1 MNKLAIAVATC
12 VAFGAYAENVT
23 TEIDTNNA
31 ETVTHVDTNAVVAV
45 TRMADGTPNTW
56 TLADLQAAL
65 GLLNRKYHREVE
77 RPEGRR
83 AWHGKL
89 VREIV
94 DTNGLEK
101 VEVYED
107 GSRFTFPF
115 VLRDSPA
122 AISNR
127 NAQLK
132 VTMSKGMPKALAAAR
147 ARRMD
152 EKATTNIVNVVTGPG
167 AEVK

>member
-1 MNKLAIAVATC
+1 MNKLAIVAVTACAALGTHA
-12 VAFGAYAENVT
+12 VQVVP
-23 TEIDTNNA
+23 EIDTNNV
-31 ETVTHVDTNAVVAV
+31 ETVGHVDTNAVVAV
-45 TRMADGTPNTW
+45 TQMSDGTPNTW
-56 TLADLQAAL
+56 TLSDLQAAL
-65 GLLNRKYHREVE
+65 GLLNRKYHRDVE

-94 DTNGLEK
+94 DTNGMEK

-115 VLRDSPA
+115 LRRDSVA

-132 VTMSKGMPKALAAAR
+132 VTMSKGVPQALADAR
-147 ARRMD
+147 ARRAA
-152 EKATTNIVNVVTGPG
+152 EKSTTNVVTVVTGP
-167 AEVK
+167 EVR